1 MNTRIKISVVLIL
14 SIILFGCITAMV
26 DIGGYK
32 LGTRKTGTGQP
43 TVVLESGLGTGH
55 DHWETVQAAIEQE
68 TTVISYDRAG
78 IGQSETSSNDRTAKN
93 MAIELHT
100 LLHNS
105 QTPPPYILVG
115 HSLGGFIIRVFADMY
130 PDEVAAMVYVDG
142 SHEDY
147 YSYLQSTMSEEEW
160 QKLKQEEAQSMV
172 FAPEAIKQEK
182 AMFSISEDQVRE
194 TTIPDVPFIAL
205 SSSKTSPP
213 YVTEEV
219 IETFQGM
226 HASLV
231 EQVSPENGI
240 HIIVED
246 SGHNIATEKP
256 EVVIDAIKTA
266 IEMIE

>member
-1 MNTRIKISVVLIL
+1 MKTKIKISAVLI
-14 SIILFGCITAMV
+14 ICTMLFGCITAMI

-32 LGTRKTGTGQP
+32 LGIRKTGTGQP
-43 TVVLESGLGTGH
+43 TVVLESGLGAGH
-55 DHWETVQAAIEQE
+55 DHWTDVQAAIEQQ

-78 IGQSETSSNDRTAKN
+78 IGQSEASPNERTAKD

-100 LLHNS
+100 LLEKS
-105 QTPPPYILVG
+105 QTPPPYVLVG
-115 HSLGGFIIRVFADMY
+115 HSLGGFIIRMFADMY

-147 YSYLQSTMSEEEW
+147 YTYLQSTMSEEEW
-160 QKLKQEEAQSMV
+160 QELKQKEAQSMA

-182 AMFSISEDQVRE
+182 ALFSVSEEQVRN
-194 TTIPDVPFIAL
+194 TVIPDVPFIVL

-246 SGHNIATEKP
+246 TGHNIATENP
-256 EVVIDAIKTA
+256 EAVIDAIKTA
-266 IEMIE
+266 LEMVE